1 MKKLIGMCLCML
13 FLMACNDVDDWV
25 EHSEKLDLPQVY
37 SVTEMPYSKLKKYC
51 NGDEY
56 LLTEMQVRGGWIFDQ
71 SLKNHENYY
80 NPEICLSEY
89 ADYYAY
95 YSASQ
100 MYSDEIHSVF
110 WFENQSFE
118 CDKLYYWAQI
128 YSFSYNYSHPGLLD
142 DILMDQSNSRSIYS
156 DFASIS
162 VKDARQICNVQMW
175 RDWQYEEETGMEVEG
190 WRCNL
195 DWSFIPSEIAS
206 YGICLNETND
216 LPELS
221 NSQLLTITPDDY
233 GYFSD
238 LWIPYNVYGGY
249 YARVYAIDS
258 LGNVYYSPV
267 YKLGEGVTSRS
278 GKDISKAKEEVR

>member
-13 FLMACNDVDDWV
+13 FLVACNDVDDWV

-162 VKDARQICNVQMW
+162 VKDARQICNVQM
-175 RDWQYEEETGMEVEG
+175 
-190 WRCNL
+190 
-195 DWSFIPSEIAS
+195 
-206 YGICLNETND
+206 
-216 LPELS
+216 
-221 NSQLLTITPDDY
+221 
-233 GYFSD
+233 
-238 LWIPYNVYGGY
+238 
-249 YARVYAIDS
+249 
-258 LGNVYYSPV
+258 
-267 YKLGEGVTSRS
+267 
-278 GKDISKAKEEVR
+278 